1 MSIIY
6 LWSQYY
12 SDRIVNFI
20 FGLRFQGKYFPYVLV
35 IFEALQMGGGL
46 PWESIIGL
54 FTGHAYHYLTDTYP
68 ANGGPRLLTTP
79 GWLYSIFPLSSTP
92 TSTTFGTAYPGR
104 LSQQQ
109 QQSSRVGGNPASATT
124 TRSSTSNWGRETTQ
138 EFTLLELAKYNT
150 KELYYLC
157 IKGKVYNVTEFI
169 KEHPGGEEIILDVVG
184 KDATQFFEDIGH
196 SDDALQ
202 LLKTLEIG

>member
-35 IFEALQMGGGL
+35 VFEALQMGGGL

-124 TRSSTSNWGRETTQ
+124 TRSSTSWGRETTQ
-138 EFTLLELAKYNT
+138 EFTLLELAKYNE
-150 KELYYLC
+150 KELYLC
-157 IKGKVYNVTEFI
+157 IKGK
-169 KEHPGGEEIILDVVG
+169 HPGGEEILREVVG
-184 KDATQFFEDIGH
+184 TDATQSFEDVGH
-196 SDDALQ
+196 SDEALE
-202 LLKTLEIG
+202 LLKTFEIGVLKEW

>member
-35 IFEALQMGGGL
+35 VFEALQMGGGL

-124 TRSSTSNWGRETTQ
+124 TRSSTSWGR
-138 EFTLLELAKYNT
+138 
-150 KELYYLC
+150 
-157 IKGKVYNVTEFI
+157 
-169 KEHPGGEEIILDVVG
+169 GGEEILLDVVG
-184 KDATQFFEDIGH
+184 TDATQSFEDVGH
-196 SDDALQ
+196 SDDALE
-202 LLKTLEIG
+202 LLKNFEIGVLKEW